1 LSTNCSFL
9 FSISYGSI
17 NFPKRRNNQFT
28 KKLRIKENEKPEIQ
42 RQTPRDRNRH
52 ACFTSVSPQHIERN
66 NGKGAK
72 KESSKGTERKKE
84 RKKERKNLPD
94 VSTVVVVV
102 ILVRHSSKL
111 RLQPH
116 WKAQNDHDL
125 LLLLQQQQQK
135 EQERAIGPNPNPRSN
150 DNRWRRVNDFTLV

>member
-1 LSTNCSFL
+1 MHASLPFL
-9 FSISYGSI
+9 HNTS
-17 NFPKRRNNQFT
+17 
-28 KKLRIKENEKPEIQ
+28 KEI
-42 RQTPRDRNRH
+42 
-52 ACFTSVSPQHIERN
+52 
-66 NGKGAK
+66 
-72 KESSKGTERKKE
+72 TERGPKKKVPKGQKE